1 MRFFPVVLL
10 FILILIIFT
19 ACNGGNWMSYHVKET
34 KQISKQLSGI
44 EKIKIY
50 NGVGEII
57 CIPSNDSEVKVY
69 ITKKVSGQDKSYAQD
84 VCNRISFSFS
94 VENSTLSINAKID
107 DKEFW
112 KWKSDN
118 YKGDISIDYRIEIP
132 KEIKNVT
139 CETGVGDIE
148 VKDIRARFY
157 LKTGVGEIKVSGIE
171 PMLNSKIESGIG
183 DVKAK
188 LANIE
193 NVTELYVKSDLGDI
207 NLSIPKNSKC
217 KIDAVVNNHKCDFE
231 SDNNAK
237 VVVTVRTG
245 LGDIKLNKF

>member
-1 MRFFPVVLL
+1 MRFFSVVLL
-10 FILILIIFT
+10 FILILIVFT
-19 ACNGGNWMSYHVKET
+19 ACNGGNWIRYQVEET
-34 KQISKQLSGI
+34 KQISKQLFEI

-57 CIPSNDSEVKVY
+57 CAPSNNSEVKVY
-69 ITKKVSGQDKSYAQD
+69 FTKKVSGQDKSYAQD
-84 VCNRISFSFS
+84 VCNRISVSFS
-94 VENSTLSINAKID
+94 VEGNTLSIKAKID
-107 DKEFW
+107 DKELW
-112 KWKSDN
+112 KWKNDN

-132 KEIKNVT
+132 KEIKDVT

-148 VKDIRARFY
+148 VKDIRACFY

-183 DVKAK
+183 DIKAK
-188 LANIE
+188 IANIE

-217 KIDAVVNNHKCDFE
+217 KIDAVANNHKCDFE
-231 SDNNAK
+231 SDNIAK
-237 VVVTVRTG
+237 VLVTVRTG